1 MLQTRANYIIC
12 SSVFV
17 VLRRIVTKPNTYFPF
32 YHPGVT
38 IFEVHEY
45 NWALKF
51 IAVVSVKACV
61 TLGFV
66 CILSDHLTTNK
77 ILRQLRT

>member
-1 MLQTRANYIIC
+1 MVQTRANYIIH
-12 SSVFV
+12 SFVFAL
-17 VLRRIVTKPNTYFPF
+17 LRRVVTKSNTSSPV

-61 TLGFV
+61 TLVFV
-66 CILSDHLTTNK
+66 CILSDHLMTN
-77 ILRQLRT
+77 

>member
-1 MLQTRANYIIC
+1 MLQTRANYIIH
-12 SSVFV
+12 SSVFA
-17 VLRRIVTKPNTYFPF
+17 VLRRVVTKSNTSSLV

-61 TLGFV
+61 TLVLV
-66 CILSDHLTTNK
+66 CILSDHLMTN
-77 ILRQLRT
+77 